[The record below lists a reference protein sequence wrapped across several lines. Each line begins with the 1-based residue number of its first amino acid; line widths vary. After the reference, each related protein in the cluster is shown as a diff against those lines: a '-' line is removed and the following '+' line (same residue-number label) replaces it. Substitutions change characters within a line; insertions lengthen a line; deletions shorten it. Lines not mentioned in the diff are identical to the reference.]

1 VIPHTEESIRNKNLS
16 MDHQQ
21 QHNEVTLPR
30 RQNKVKHTYE
40 EMMSFNFEKDFKLIS
55 NRLDRL
61 DRLKSKQ
68 LKLKDGQKQIGILK
82 IGCDFD

>member
-1 VIPHTEESIRNKNLS
+1 

>member
-1 VIPHTEESIRNKNLS
+1 
-16 MDHQQ
+16 MDNQQ